1 MKNVLVMEP
10 HSEEMKKRFLAIE
23 GYRFTFCED
32 KSQITD
38 EILAETQIMIGT
50 PTREMVAKAPLLE
63 WVQLYSAGANS
74 VLWLPENIMITN
86 AYGAYGPAI
95 SEFLAAGVLMMS
107 KQFPEYIANQRR
119 HVWKRVPGVRM
130 AEEYTVVSV
139 GMGAIGTAF
148 LKRMHDMGAKCY
160 GVCRTLHKYPDFVEG
175 LYTPDTMK
183 EILGCADVVALCL
196 PGTADT
202 AGMFDEKTLRSIR
215 RGALLLNI
223 GRGTAIVTEDLL
235 KLQQEEYFRGVLLD
249 VTDPEPLPADHPL
262 WDAPHVIITPHI
274 SGGFRSPVNYA
285 RVMNVAFEN
294 LERMA
299 RGEAVLHAVD
309 RKAQY

>member
-1 MKNVLVMEP
+1 
-10 HSEEMKKRFLAIE
+10 
-23 GYRFTFCED
+23 
-32 KSQITD
+32 
-38 EILAETQIMIGT
+38 
-50 PTREMVAKAPLLE
+50 
-63 WVQLYSAGANS
+63 
-74 VLWLPENIMITN
+74 
-86 AYGAYGPAI
+86 
-95 SEFLAAGVLMMS
+95 
-107 KQFPEYIANQRR
+107 
-119 HVWKRVPGVRM
+119 
-130 AEEYTVVSV
+130 
-139 GMGAIGTAF
+139 
-148 LKRMHDMGAKCY
+148 
-160 GVCRTLHKYPDFVEG
+160 
-175 LYTPDTMK
+175 
-183 EILGCADVVALCL
+183 
-196 PGTADT
+196 
-202 AGMFDEKTLRSIR
+202 MFDEKTLRSIR